1 MHHAVIVDDHP
12 VARLAVRMLLE
23 KEGMTVVAETGDG
36 LDAVSLIK
44 QLGPDL
50 VVIDIDM
57 PSLNGIEVVQRL
69 RKTGYQGGMLMLSG
83 KDDDHYI
90 KRCASVG
97 ADGFISK
104 KNQLVEFHDAIRALR
119 GGYGYFPRAL
129 ARLHAAD
136 ATLSDADTE
145 KNKIAELSP
154 KELQVLLYLAKGEKV
169 IDIGAHMHISDKT
182 VSTYKSR
189 MMQKLELKNM
199 MELYDFAQRNHLD

>member
-1 MHHAVIVDDHP
+1 MHNALIVDDHP

-23 KEGMTVVAETGDG
+23 KEGMTVLAETGDG

-69 RKTGYQGGMLMLSG
+69 RKNGYQGGMLMLSG

-90 KRCASVG
+90 KRCASAG

-104 KNQLVEFHDAIRALR
+104 KNQLVELHDAIRALR

-129 ARLHAAD
+129 ARLHVAD
-136 ATLSDADTE
+136 ATLTDPDIE
-145 KNKIAELSP
+145 KNKIAELSS

-169 IDIGAHMHISDKT
+169 IDIGILMHISDKT

-199 MELYDFAQRNHLD
+199 MELYDFAQRNHLV